1 MVAYESKDKWNLI
14 KIFFN
19 RKGVHIGEAVNIYL
33 KNSSQSLLLKATFK
47 NTCFLMIQM
56 AII

>member
-14 KIFFN
+14 N

-56 AII
+56 AISIV